1 MKFKQLMQEMEGH
14 DLSIHEGMRLTD
26 VEMRRQEVMIRIMV
40 AVERL
45 VELAESDYA
54 EDDERLPRSLGER
67 NG

>member
-54 EDDERLPRSLGER
+54 EDEERLPRSLGER
-67 NG
+67 

>member
-1 MKFKQLMQEMEGH
+1 VKFKQLMQEMEGH

-54 EDDERLPRSLGER
+54 EDEERLPRSLGER
-67 NG
+67 